1 MFVGLLHC
9 ASRSHSQSAILPT
22 RLDSSDSTVSY
33 PVQTYSA
40 CQQIPGFIAGPCYR
54 SCIIGTN
61 EPPRLRFLDFS
72 KKTWYYIYGNPCR
85 WIGLSAP
92 KNGFDTSVSFIE
104 SLQIPVSRRKKA
116 CKMNRHGSR
125 GIPAGIYA
133 VLAERG

>member
-40 CQQIPGFIAGPCYR
+40 CQQIPGFIAAPCYR
-54 SCIIGTN
+54 SCIIGRN
-61 EPPRLRFLDFS
+61 EAPRLCFLDFP
-72 KKTWYYIYGNPCR
+72 KKTWYYVYSTPCR
-85 WIGLSAP
+85 QIWLSAT
-92 KNGFDTSVSFIE
+92 KDGFDTSVSFIE
-104 SLQIPVSRRKKA
+104 SLQISVSRRKKA
-116 CKMNRHGSR
+116 CKLNRHGSR
-125 GIPAGIYA
+125 EIPAGIYA